1 MTMHERI
8 MEGKLFTD
16 MCEGMPQERLEA
28 KKRMKRFNDLEPD
41 QTAERVTLLGEI
53 FGKPCNSWVEPPFYF

>member
-41 QTAERVTLLGEI
+41 QTAERFKLLGEI
-53 FGKPCNSWVEPPFYF
+53 FGQPCNRWVEAAF